1 VGFDGIQKYGA
12 QAESCRPAIV
22 KLQTSAALANAFSA
36 VKLFILY
43 LPRGADSNFI
53 LSTVT
58 VMTYNSRRFVMS
70 SSFDLFFREENLG
83 RRNSMVQ

>member
-1 VGFDGIQKYGA
+1 
-12 QAESCRPAIV
+12 
-22 KLQTSAALANAFSA
+22 
-36 VKLFILY
+36 
-43 LPRGADSNFI
+43 
-53 LSTVT
+53 